1 MRFETLELHA
11 GLEPDAVTGA
21 RAVPIY
27 QSTAFVFDDT
37 AQAEA
42 RFALREGGPIYTRL
56 GNPTVDVF
64 EKRIAALEDGTGAV
78 ACASGMAAIT
88 YAFLN
93 FLKSGDE
100 IVSSPTIY
108 GGTHSLL
115 ANTFPDMGITA
126 KFTRDNSP
134 EAFEECITENTKC
147 LFAETIGNPNADLI
161 DLEAVAEVA
170 HRHGIPFI
178 VDNTFGTPYLVQPFH
193 HGADVVVHSAT
204 KYLGGHGTTMGG
216 VVVDGG
222 TFDWTNG
229 KFPDFTEPDESYHGL
244 VYARD
249 GGDAPFAFRLRAQA
263 LRNMGACMSAMDAF
277 LLIQGVETLS
287 LRMERHVEN
296 TRRIIEYLQNR
307 PEIAW
312 IRYPELEDS
321 PYRDLAEKYYPRGCG
336 GIFSIGFR
344 DGQEA
349 ALRWM
354 DNLKLIS
361 DVSNVADAKTLATHP
376 ATTTHQQLS
385 EEARRAAGVP
395 GECVRLSIGLE
406 NVLDLQEDMDQ
417 AFAAL
422 REPEDGGPE

>member
-1 MRFETLELHA
+1 MSYRFETLELHA

-27 QSTAFVFDDT
+27 QSTAFVFADT
-37 AQAEA
+37 EQAEA

-64 EKRIAALEDGTGAV
+64 EKRIAALEGGTGAV

-93 FLKSGDE
+93 ILKAGDE
-100 IVSSPTIY
+100 VVSSSTIY

-126 KFTRDNSP
+126 KFTRDNRP
-134 EAFEECITENTKC
+134 EAFEELITDKTRC

-178 VDNTFGTPYLVQPFH
+178 VDNTFATPYLVQPVR
-193 HGADVVVHSAT
+193 HGADIVVHSAT
-204 KYLGGHGTTMGG
+204 KYIGGHGTTMGG
-216 VVVDGG
+216 VIVDGG
-222 TFDWTNG
+222 TFDWTSG
-229 KFPDFTEPDESYHGL
+229 KFPAFTEPDEAYHGL
-244 VYARD
+244 IYAKD
-249 GGDAPFAFRLRAQA
+249 GGDAPFAFRVRAQA
-263 LRNMGACMSAMDAF
+263 LRNMGACMSALDAF

-296 TRRIIEYLQNR
+296 TRKILEYLKGR
-307 PEIAW
+307 PEVAW
-312 IRYPELEDS
+312 LRYPELEDS
-321 PYRDLAEKYYPRGCG
+321 PYKELAEKYYPKGCG
-336 GIFSIGFR
+336 GIFSVGFKG
-344 DGQEA
+344 GQEA

-354 DNLKLIS
+354 DSLRLIS
-361 DVSNVADAKTLATHP
+361 HVSNVADAKTLVTHP

-385 EEARRAAGVP
+385 EEDRKAAGVP
-395 GECVRLSIGLE
+395 GECVRISVGLE
-406 NVLDLQEDMDQ
+406 NFLDLEDDMNQ
-417 AFAAL
+417 AFAAIS
-422 REPEDGGPE
+422 EQ